1 MWNLQSGL
9 SALLRVEKRP
19 AIPLGHQKQREEI
32 VTTMLWIQIIA
43 GILLLL
49 LGRRILWLFLGILG
63 FFVTRLLALTYLPDL
78 SGQTTLIIALA
89 GGGLAASLILLAE
102 KLAVTGGGVLG
113 GAFVGAFVWQQL
125 VPGAG
130 GMPWIGIVAGAI
142 LGFLIVRFVVKLALA
157 ITASAVGA
165 ALLALAL
172 PEPEYRMITFVVL
185 LVVGL
190 VLQSGLLRRKNDG
203 EHQDQ

>member
-1 MWNLQSGL
+1 
-9 SALLRVEKRP
+9 LRVERGA
-19 AIPLGHQKQREEI
+19 AIPPGHQKQFEEI
-32 VTTMLWIQIIA
+32 VTAILWTQIIA
-43 GILLLL
+43 GVLLLL

-157 ITASAVGA
+157 IMASAVGA

-172 PEPEYRMITFVVL
+172 PEPEYRMIAFVVL
-185 LVVGL
+185 LIVGL
-190 VLQSGLLRRKNDG
+190 VLQSGLLRKKKDG

>member
-1 MWNLQSGL
+1 M
-9 SALLRVEKRP
+9 
-19 AIPLGHQKQREEI
+19 
-32 VTTMLWIQIIA
+32 TMHWIQVIA
-43 GILLLL
+43 GILLVL

-63 FFVTRLLALTYLPDL
+63 FFVTRGLVLNYLPDL
-78 SGQTTLIIALA
+78 SGQTTLIVALA
-89 GGGLAASLILLAE
+89 GGGAAASIILLAE
-102 KLAVTGGGVLG
+102 KLAVAGGGVLG

-130 GMPWIGIVAGAI
+130 GMPWIGIAVGAI

-157 ITASAVGA
+157 IAASAVGA

-185 LVVGL
+185 LIIGV
-190 VLQSGLLRRKNDG
+190 VLQSGLLRRKKEG
-203 EHQDQ
+203 EHQNQ